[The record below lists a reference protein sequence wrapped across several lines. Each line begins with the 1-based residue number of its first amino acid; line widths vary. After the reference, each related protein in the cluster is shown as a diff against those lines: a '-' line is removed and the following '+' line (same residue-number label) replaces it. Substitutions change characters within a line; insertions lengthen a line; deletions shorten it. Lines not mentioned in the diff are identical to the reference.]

1 MSCMNTLTTYCTTDM
16 GFGVCSENVKN
27 PLVFCKEM
35 RIIKVKWGF
44 FKSWRENYSFA
55 YTCAQLPW
63 FVHQYNVFLKYL
75 RHRV

>member
-35 RIIKVKWGF
+35 RIIKVK
-44 FKSWRENYSFA
+44 
-55 YTCAQLPW
+55 
-63 FVHQYNVFLKYL
+63 
-75 RHRV
+75 